1 MHFEITKILAIGIT
15 WTKKRGPNP
24 YIFPFPNLA
33 SQKVGTCVAGGGG
46 LEPRV

>member
-1 MHFEITKILAIGIT
+1 MHFEITKILAIGVT

-24 YIFPFPNLA
+24 YIFPFPSLA
-33 SQKVGTCVAGGGG
+33 SQKVGDVRGGGG